1 MFSKSCQC
9 VSPDTLKS
17 YPHRTDEVIVAVA
30 LELHRLH
37 LLKMQHGDIKFD
49 NIIITEKN
57 GVFDVKFIDFGFA
70 YNIPGLAR
78 IITGKCEYFPPE
90 RTETTDQTQVVA
102 QFNQDIYS
110 FGFMLEFAK
119 KIIKIPEKF
128 NDFIKATQNKNP
140 TLRPGLQSFLYKNL
154 LPTTLNNRS
163 RNVIIKRPDSYQT
176 MRVIALTG
184 DDLNHALNH
193 VPQFESC
200 YQKLTELNLSQ
211 QACIHKVLNNITGFN
226 QSYLCLKAI
235 RDETQQV
242 YQEVKAELG
251 SESQIHDLS
260 NRFKQYQSQAM
271 QAAFDY
277 LMAKE
282 PSLQQLTEQ
291 LSQRKRRYLGRYFAH
306 PMMQNRRAKR
316 DDYKP
321 SAVRVTQ
328 RYVP

>member
-1 MFSKSCQC
+1 MISLAFMFSKSCQC

-57 GVFDVKFIDFGFA
+57 GVFDVKFIGFGFA

-90 RTETTDQTQVVA
+90 RTEATDQTQVVA

-140 TLRPGLQSFLYKNL
+140 TLRPGLQFFLYKNL

-176 MRVIALTG
+176 MRVIGLTG

-211 QACIHKVLNNITGFN
+211 QACIHKVLNN
-226 QSYLCLKAI
+226 SPYA
-235 RDETQQV
+235 
-242 YQEVKAELG
+242 
-251 SESQIHDLS
+251 
-260 NRFKQYQSQAM
+260 
-271 QAAFDY
+271 
-277 LMAKE
+277 
-282 PSLQQLTEQ
+282 
-291 LSQRKRRYLGRYFAH
+291 
-306 PMMQNRRAKR
+306 
-316 DDYKP
+316 
-321 SAVRVTQ
+321 RVINILIA
-328 RYVP
+328 